1 MHDFRINTIPA
12 AADIDYTDVDAIYGY
27 HLLLGKICEMQGG
40 LDCPPVN
47 NATVREIRKQGQCWL
62 REVKALVGSILS
74 SPIPQVMPVIPN
86 LGDMPE
92 LVHAYDLMYRI
103 TNGTPCYEYLRMVK
117 LKTADRWI
125 KGDRS
130 ISGTDVALLLLSEV
144 DRDIRSLDSRY
155 SDYALGVLDSWVDDL
170 DRNGRFT
177 DTPLSEAYTR
187 LTYLLRTDLFVYYGD
202 KDSQDK
208 AKLRWVREYIL
219 PDHAD
224 LDIHT
229 LSRYIPFIITANRK
243 GLFQSGH
250 VDELYCGMWSD
261 YISRPEVHPF
271 FRQALEMDLKV
282 LLAEP

>member
-1 MHDFRINTIPA
+1 M
-12 AADIDYTDVDAIYGY
+12 
-27 HLLLGKICEMQGG
+27 
-40 LDCPPVN
+40 
-47 NATVREIRKQGQCWL
+47 
-62 REVKALVGSILS
+62 
-74 SPIPQVMPVIPN
+74 
-86 LGDMPE
+86 
-92 LVHAYDLMYRI
+92 
-103 TNGTPCYEYLRMVK
+103 
-117 LKTADRWI
+117 
-125 KGDRS
+125 
-130 ISGTDVALLLLSEV
+130 ALLLLSEV

-250 VDELYCGMWSD
+250 EDELYCRMWSD